1 MISPP
6 PLTAVLAGPANAPVA
21 PYRPRPDVLAH
32 PSPTTG
38 RFLLLIGALLS
49 AGLLAGTMFHNAVM
63 GRGWTQSIRGCFAE
77 ADLTAP
83 LGPDIASQIA
93 HQEAI
98 NVCMAGA
105 ERIRALVS
113 LGGAGTIAVLAL
125 AVVLVIPAVL
135 RRRYRLRPAG
145 PRLDATAERIAA
157 LAGEAGLRR
166 PPRLLVGPAGQRDA
180 FVFGRPGRYELVLP
194 TALVVRWRNAALF
207 DPVVRHVLAHVRRH
221 DVPLAWLATA
231 VWVAAVPVLTV
242 PIVLDLIR
250 WDLSALP
257 AFLWRAA
264 LVLGVVWLIRRQA
277 LRSREH
283 DADLHAARQAGDW
296 RPVAAVLD
304 TGGRPEGPG
313 GGKNTARPAP
323 PWWRRVIS
331 YHPTHAQRI
340 AVLSDPGRL
349 QGVSLVDG
357 LAAAFL
363 TAVLLP
369 PLLNVL
375 QVAFTGSPLFSW
387 TPHMSAALVGP
398 IAGLAVGVGL
408 WRQAMV
414 DQVTGARTWP
424 GGVVLGVV
432 IGLAVGQAVQ
442 FDSLGVSEQRAS
454 ETPMAVLLGAA
465 AVLLSAGTGRLWAD
479 ASARLPGGARSWW
492 IGIVVNALIFGIAL
506 WALQWMPVVIEATTS
521 SGMSAG
527 DMAITLG
534 PLVGPVVYLAAVPVL
549 VAVVTLVWRGGRRP
563 MPAWLVE
570 GPAPPWSWSAHR
582 PGLVPAL
589 LTGAGSGVL
598 AALAVLM
605 HRLVAGSPTDDA
617 ERLSRYLIWLTVGA
631 LVALTVSF
639 VTVMILPRSGAAV
652 GLVTGVGAAVVGALG
667 MLAANTFIIGNI
679 FDLGFWWSTIVAVT
693 SLWMVGYLFLLP
705 FTLAVWPVPWRDV
718 PGWVLVLA
726 AGGAGGFMALLAAV
740 VLVI

>member
-1 MISPP
+1 
-6 PLTAVLAGPANAPVA
+6 LTAVLAGSASAPVA

-83 LGPDIASQIA
+83 LGPDLASQIA

-98 NVCMAGA
+98 NVCMAPA

-113 LGGAGTIAVLAL
+113 LGGTATIAGLGL
-125 AVVLVIPAVL
+125 AVVLLIPAVL

-145 PRLDATAERIAA
+145 SRLDATAERIAA

-207 DPVVRHVLAHVRRH
+207 DPVVRHELAHVRRH

-231 VWVAAVPVLTV
+231 VWVAAIPVLTV
-242 PIVLDLIR
+242 PIVLDLTR
-250 WDLSALP
+250 WDFSALP
-257 AFLWRAA
+257 GYLWRAA
-264 LVLGVVWLIRRQA
+264 LVLGVVWLVRRQA

-304 TGGRPEGPG
+304 T
-313 GGKNTARPAP
+313 ARPAP
-323 PWWRRVIS
+323 PWWRRAIS

-340 AVLSDPGRL
+340 AVLTDPGQLR
-349 QGVSLVDG
+349 GVSLVDG

-363 TAVLLP
+363 TAVLVP

-375 QVAFTGSPLFSW
+375 QVAFTGSSLFSW

-408 WRQAMV
+408 WRQAMI
-414 DQVTGARTWP
+414 DQVTGAMTWP
-424 GGVVLGVV
+424 GGVVLGVAV
-432 IGLAVGQAVQ
+432 GLVVGQAIQ
-442 FDSLGVSEQRAS
+442 LDSVGVAEQRAS

-549 VAVVTLVWRGGRRP
+549 VAVVTLVWRGGQRP

-570 GPAPPWSWSAHR
+570 GPSPPWSWSARR

-598 AALAVLM
+598 AALAVLT

-617 ERLSRYLIWLTVGA
+617 ERLNRYLIWLSVGA

-652 GLVTGVGAAVVGALG
+652 GLVTGVGAAAVGALG
-667 MLAANTFIIGNI
+667 MLAANTFIIGNV

-705 FTLAVWPVPWRDV
+705 LTLAVWAVPWRDV

-726 AGGAGGFMALLAAV
+726 AGGAGGFTALVAAL
-740 VLVI
+740 VLLV